1 MATRTCDYKGH
12 VRDLS
17 GGRVCESGHF
27 ICKECVWG
35 GTGGGFFGGGMQTC
49 PLCRKRLR

>member
-35 GTGGGFFGGGMQTC
+35 GPRRVLGGGMQTC